1 MDASAMHTRWRALSP
16 YMLST
21 LRIVAAFLFL
31 QYGTAKW
38 FGFPGPI
45 MPNGGTVELASQMG
59 LAALLETVGG
69 TLLLFG
75 LFSRVTAF
83 VLSGEMAFAYFIAHA
98 TQGFWPVLNNGTV
111 AVLFSFVWL
120 YVSVAGP
127 GPWSLDALI
136 RRVPPPRAMIDTID
150 WRAAS

>member
-1 MDASAMHTRWRALSP
+1 MDKSMQARWQSLAP
-16 YMLST
+16 YMLSV
-21 LRIVAAFLFL
+21 LRIVAAFLFI
-31 QYGTAKW
+31 QHGTAKW
-38 FGFPGPI
+38 FGLPAPTL
-45 MPNGGTVELASQMG
+45 PDGGTVELTSQLG
-59 LAALLETVGG
+59 VAALLETVGG

-98 TQGFWPVLNNGTV
+98 PQSVWPILNNGSE
-111 AVLFSFVWL
+111 AVLFSFLWL
-120 YVSVAGP
+120 YVSIVGP

-136 RRVPPPRAMIDTID
+136 RRVPPPRAMVDTIQ

>member
-1 MDASAMHTRWRALSP
+1 MVTSMQARWQSLAP

-31 QYGTAKW
+31 LHGTSKW
-38 FGFPGPI
+38 FGFPAPTL
-45 MPNGGTVELASQMG
+45 PDGGTVELTSQLG
-59 LAALLETVGG
+59 VAALLETVGG

-98 TQGFWPVLNNGTV
+98 PQSFWPVLNNGAE
-111 AVLFSFVWL
+111 AVLFSFLWL
-120 YVSVAGP
+120 YVSIAGP

-136 RRVPPPRAMIDTID
+136 RRVPPPRAMVDRIH